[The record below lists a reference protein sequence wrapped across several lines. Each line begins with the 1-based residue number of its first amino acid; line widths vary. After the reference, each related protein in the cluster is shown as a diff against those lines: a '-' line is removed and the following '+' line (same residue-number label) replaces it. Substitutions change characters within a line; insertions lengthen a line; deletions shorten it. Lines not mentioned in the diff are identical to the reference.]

1 MRRRS
6 RITRG
11 ALAVLAAAWMLAS
24 PASMTPVLAQGAW
37 PFQLEWSHTGSQA
50 SYYQLCVNGA
60 CTVLNDARNTQG
72 SVWRASLPMLPPG
85 EYRLVLE
92 ACGGEECLPGV
103 PDLVIRVLEP
113 APRRPPIDVIEGPR
127 IPVSR

>member
-1 MRRRS
+1 MRWRN

-11 ALAVLAAAWMLAS
+11 ALAVLAGAWMLAS
-24 PASMTPVLAQGAW
+24 PASMTPVLAQASW
-37 PFQLEWSHTGSQA
+37 PFKLEWSQTGSQA

-60 CTVLNDARNTQG
+60 CSVLNDARNTQG
-72 SVWRASLPMLPPG
+72 SVWRASLPVLPPG

-92 ACGGEECLPGV
+92 ACGGDKCLPGA

-113 APRRPPIDVIEGPR
+113 SPRRPPIDVIEGPR
-127 IPVSR
+127 IPLSR